1 MPPFAIDSGI
11 TRVALI
17 RLVEVSYV
25 HSFARGRHVL
35 HRPHRLSRSDTFFPC
50 DDAKIAMIVQDSAL
64 ATRYH
69 TVAQSNEAVFV
80 RMRGVKGHEGSIYGG
95 QRSFYVQ
102 QILEVRPRAAG
113 ECPGV
118 AQPIAPL
125 LHS

>member
-1 MPPFAIDSGI
+1 MFI
-11 TRVALI
+11 RALAVVVCSTVLI
-17 RLVEVSYV
+17 ACHRPTEVSGVYV
-25 HSFARGRHVL
+25 NQDRTG
-35 HRPHRLSRSDTFFPC
+35 TFFPC